1 MNRHFEYKKNPCPTV
16 VNKVEL
22 TDEIKQEVLTNR
34 FYAVPKV
41 APPPAP
47 PTLNQ
52 TINNIQYI
60 NNYVA
65 TLPSI
70 AKLET
75 YLAHQNIQTLP
86 MIETLENKFQSKI
99 QRLER
104 LPASFVLKA
113 DDFLDTINAASSSSR
128 IEHINIMYNTT
139 TQKIHIKDGDKWSE
153 YIEEKGIKQI
163 MESIQEVYFDIYELY
178 LIRKLHEHEKVGKL
192 AARNLF
198 EELLLEYYRFIVFF
212 GLEPYIKDKTDSEIL
227 YNGDDE
233 AREESES
240 EAEEEEKTSD
250 AMTIYDRYI
259 IKFNQVHNAVTPQQR
274 KASKKRVLDII
285 KHNCQASLSIL
296 NQQVADLF
304 RMDENFKERLLTMH

>member
-1 MNRHFEYKKNPCPTV
+1 MNRHFEHKKHPCPTL
-16 VNKVEL
+16 VNKLEL
-22 TDEIKQEVLTNR
+22 TEDIKQEVLTNR
-34 FYAVPKV
+34 IYSVVTPPV
-41 APPPAP
+41 APS
-47 PTLNQ
+47 LNQ

-65 TLPSI
+65 TLPSL

-75 YLAHQNIQTLP
+75 YLAHQNIQTIP
-86 MIETLENKFQSKI
+86 IMETLENKFQSKI

-104 LPASFVLKA
+104 LPASFILKA
-113 DDFLDTINAASSSSR
+113 DDFLDTINAASSSSN
-128 IEHINIMYNTT
+128 IEHINIMYNTL

-178 LIRKLHEHEKVGKL
+178 LIRKLHEHEKACHLSAKT
-192 AARNLF
+192 LF
-198 EELLLEYYRFIVFF
+198 EELLLEYYGFIVFF

-227 YNGDDE
+227 HPESHESDTDDE
-233 AREESES
+233 S
-240 EAEEEEKTSD
+240 SD
-250 AMTIYDRYI
+250 QMTIYDKYI
-259 IKFNQVHNAVTPQQR
+259 VKFNQVHNAVTPQQR

-285 KHNCQASLSIL
+285 KRNCQASLSIL

-304 RMDENFKERLLTMH
+304 RMDEEFKRRLLSTN